1 MNELAGMKRVTL
13 PRILVLVLIGNAT
26 RLVILGPDDFFVRNS
41 ILANI
46 EDAEAQA
53 QRHHENDRVNLSHH
67 IDIILYRCN
76 VSCVSAQSNYE
87 AQGPHKQ
94 QMMGVLK
101 IGRNSQ
107 R

>member
-26 RLVILGPDDFFVRNS
+26 RLVILGPDDFLVSNS

-46 EDAEAQA
+46 EDREAQS

>member
-1 MNELAGMKRVTL
+1 MNEHAGMKRVTL

-41 ILANI
+41 VLENSQ
-46 EDAEAQA
+46 DAEAQA

-87 AQGPHKQ
+87 AQGPQ
-94 QMMGVLK
+94 
-101 IGRNSQ
+101 NS